1 MSRTLEQVR
10 SDAMELDGEARLKL
24 AEELVSSVPATS
36 DWWNKWMA
44 EADRRYQRLESGE
57 DPGLTLEEFWSDEE

>member
-1 MSRTLEQVR
+1 MTRTLEEVR

-24 AEELVSSVPATS
+24 AEELVSSVPPTS

-44 EADRRYQRLESGE
+44 EAERRYRRIETGE
-57 DPGLTLEEFWSDEE
+57 DPGVTLEEFWSDEE